1 MDEAPSPLNRKLS
14 RLRWSL
20 PIIVTSLGVTHAL
33 FSRVAMKNY
42 GADVKA
48 GFVIVVYA
56 LAGLLL
62 WLALPA
68 LARWLVQKAT
78 DARVGPDAEARRLAA
93 IVETSGEAIVS
104 TDDRGRM
111 VTWNGGAE
119 RLLGYRQDEIQG
131 CPLSDL
137 LGGSGGGEVECRWL
151 LENVAQA
158 GQVFGHETTA
168 HDSEGRAL
176 FISLTASALRDSDH
190 RWQGMSL
197 VLREVTSHRRR
208 EEEIK
213 RIYEGLNKEVAERT
227 GQLGQKVD
235 ELGRANLQLQRL
247 DQMRSEFVSLVTH
260 QIRAPL
266 TNMAGAV
273 SRMQAGCSAVNS
285 TCGRM
290 FVVLNQ
296 QVERLDHLV
305 GDVLS
310 AARIEAGE
318 LVLDQ
323 EPISIIP
330 VIEQVLEQAGAR
342 LSERH
347 VQLPTKPGLPLVFA
361 DRDRAAEILANF
373 LDNADKYSPPGA
385 DIAVDLRADQSE
397 VVISMRDY
405 GPGLQQGDLPRV
417 FEKFYR
423 SDSSDS
429 QTAYGYGLGL
439 YVCRLLAEAQGG
451 RVWVEN
457 HPEGG
462 AVFSLAL
469 PVWQDEDASSLN
481 PTYR

>member
-1 MDEAPSPLNRKLS
+1 MDQASRPLDRKLS
-14 RLRWSL
+14 HFRWSL
-20 PIIVTSLGVTHAL
+20 PIFVASLGVAHAL
-33 FSRVAMKNY
+33 ASRVALKNY
-42 GADVKA
+42 GADVQA
-48 GFVIVVYA
+48 GFVIVAYA

-68 LARWLVQKAT
+68 LAGWFLQTAA
-78 DARVGPDAEARRLAA
+78 DARLGRDSEARRLAA

-111 VTWNGGAE
+111 VTWNRGAE
-119 RLLGYRQDEIQG
+119 RLLGYRQDEIRG
-131 CPLSDL
+131 RPLSDL
-137 LGGSGGGEVECRWL
+137 LGSSGGGELECRWL

-168 HDSEGRAL
+168 HDSEGGTL
-176 FISLTASALRDSDH
+176 LVSLTASALRNPDH

-197 VLREVTSHRRR
+197 VLRDVTSHRKR
-208 EEEIK
+208 EEEI
-213 RIYEGLNKEVAERT
+213 RRTYEGLNKEVAERT

-235 ELGRANLQLQRL
+235 ELAGANLQLQRL

-273 SRMQAGCSAVNS
+273 SRMQSGCSAVNS

-323 EPISIIP
+323 EPLSIFP
-330 VIEQVLEQAGAR
+330 VIEQVLGQAEAR

-385 DIAVDLRADQSE
+385 DIVVDLRADQSE
-397 VVISMRDY
+397 VVVSMRDH
-405 GPGLQQGDLPRV
+405 GPGLKQGDLSRV

-423 SDSSDS
+423 SDGSDS

-469 PVWQDEDASSLN
+469 PVWQDEDARSHN